1 MGVDLSVYR
10 ARIGCFSYS
19 LAHGANRRYLFVPR
33 ALAFVPR
40 AHVLLFTLCLCN
52 VLILAGDVELNPGP
66 GDLEELQNTLD
77 KLVQSTEQYQRENA
91 TKLSTIVDGVKNL
104 TERVTHLEKKL
115 EDLTRVQNDVVGVKA
130 KIASLE
136 NEVKSI
142 SATCNRFSSLP
153 TSLDALDNR
162 QRRNNLIF
170 KGLPEED
177 KESWNRS
184 EQVVKNFI
192 QTHLGIEAG
201 EIERAH
207 RLGRKRGDYP
217 RPIIVNFRSFKK
229 KQEILANASKLKQL
243 ENWRVWIDED
253 FSPNIRHA
261 RKMLWEY
268 GKPLRSTQTH
278 VRLVFDKLFVGDRMF
293 FYDAESGDVIEQ
305 ERTSSVPTPAES

>member
-19 LAHGANRRYLFVPR
+19 LSHGSSRRYLFVPR

-40 AHVLLFTLCLCN
+40 AHVLLLALCLCN

-66 GDLEELQNTLD
+66 GDLD
-77 KLVQSTEQYQRENA
+77 KLQSTLEKVVQSTEQYQRENA
-91 TKLSTIVDGVKNL
+91 TKLSSIADGVKDL
-104 TERVTHLEKKL
+104 TERVTHLEKRL
-115 EDLTRVQNDVVGVKA
+115 EDLARVQNDVVGVQA
-130 KIASLE
+130 KIATLE
-136 NEVKSI
+136 NEVKAI
-142 SATCNRFSSLP
+142 SATCNHLSSVP
-153 TSLDALDNR
+153 TSVDALDNR

-184 EQVVKNFI
+184 EQIVKNFI

-207 RLGRKRGDYP
+207 RLGGRRGDYP

-229 KQEILANASKLKQL
+229 KQEILENASKLKQL
-243 ENWRVWIDED
+243 ENLRVWIDED

-261 RKMLWEY
+261 RKMLWKY
-268 GKPLRSTQTH
+268 GKPLRSSQTR

-293 FYDAESGDVIEQ
+293 FYNAEPGDVIEQ
-305 ERTSSVPTPAES
+305 ER